1 MTKDELMKVKAV
13 LLNIKP
19 KPDGERQGRVQLA
32 ISLIDKELAVRKA
45 QRDNFKDMY
54 ELQNDSWM

>member
-1 MTKDELMKVKAV
+1 MTKDELQVVKNV

-19 KPDGERQGRVQLA
+19 RENGMGPHGKVAFA
-32 ISLIDKELAVRKA
+32 IALVNKELAMRKA

-54 ELQNDSWM
+54 EIQHDQF